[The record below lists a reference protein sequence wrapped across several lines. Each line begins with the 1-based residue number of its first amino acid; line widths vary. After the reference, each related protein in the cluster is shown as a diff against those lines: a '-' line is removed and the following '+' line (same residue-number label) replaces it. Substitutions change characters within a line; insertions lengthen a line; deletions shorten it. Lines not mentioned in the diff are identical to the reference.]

1 MTSLTSPLPT
11 QPFMW
16 GTATASYQIEGAVS
30 EDGRAPS
37 IWDVFAHTP
46 GKIERSET
54 GDIACDHYHRY
65 KEDIALMREL
75 GVQAYRFSISWPR
88 VIPDGRGKTNV
99 AGVDVYDRLV
109 DELLAAGITP
119 FATLFHWDLPQALQ
133 EHGGFANRDIC
144 GWFSDY
150 ATRIA
155 PRLGDRVNHWIM
167 LNEPSVYAF
176 LGHALGTFAPGL
188 ADRSV
193 FLAVIHH
200 LNLAQGSALAAL
212 RSLNSAWQLGTTLN
226 IHPGVPADR
235 SEDSTV
241 MAERYNDLW
250 NRCFLGPLLAGRYPH
265 GIASEFHPFIIP
277 GDLDTIRQPLSFL
290 GINHYLRAYIQADAN
305 ELLGFRQVSPPA
317 HLPRTS
323 YDWEINP
330 QVFRDLLLWLHQ
342 DYQCP
347 PIYITEN
354 GAYFEDTLSADEKVH
369 DPQRIAFLE
378 NYIQAMQEAID
389 QGVDIR
395 GYFVWSLL
403 DNFEWASGYRPTFG
417 LVKVDSKSQKRI
429 PKDSFYWYRDLIQ
442 QNRSITPPR
451 TNQASDATKG
461 G

>member
-1 MTSLTSPLPT
+1 MGNSHWELS
-11 QPFMW
+11 
-16 GTATASYQIEGAVS
+16 IEGAVS

-37 IWDVFAHTP
+37 IWDVFAHIP

-54 GDIACDHYHRY
+54 GDVACDHYHRY

-75 GVQAYRFSISWPR
+75 AAQAYRFSISWPR
-88 VIPDGRGKTNV
+88 VIPDGRGKLNV
-99 AGVDVYDRLV
+99 AGLDFYDRLV
-109 DELLAAGITP
+109 DELLTAGITP

-133 EHGGFANRDIC
+133 EDGGFANRDIC

-155 PRLGDRVNHWIM
+155 WRLGDRVTHWIM

-176 LGHALGTFAPGL
+176 LGHALGTFAPGIT
-188 ADRSV
+188 DRST

-212 RSLNSAWQLGTTLN
+212 RSLDSSWQLGTTLN

-235 SEDSTV
+235 SEDSIV

-250 NRCFLGPLLAGRYPH
+250 NRCFLGPLLSGRYPDA
-265 GIASEFHPFIIP
+265 IVSELGPFVRTS
-277 GDLDTIRQPLSFL
+277 DLDAVRQPLSFL

-305 ELLGFRQVSPPA
+305 ELLGFRQISPPA

-342 DYQCP
+342 DYHCP

-354 GAYFEDTLSADEKVH
+354 GAYFEDSLSADEKVH
-369 DPQRIAFLE
+369 DRQRIEFLDS
-378 NYIQAMQEAID
+378 YIHAMREAID

-442 QNRSITPPR
+442 QDRSITSPR
-451 TNQASDATKG
+451 TNQAGDATKG
-461 G
+461 E